1 MTAAPFRNVE
11 PITRPELIR
20 ELVARPHPD
29 RIPDGEYIALCNHV
43 HHDRHSRNY
52 GERVYLD
59 FQIVDGEYQGKTLRM
74 FLRPSRFPTS
84 NFYRAWAIARGG
96 PPRSRNTRMS
106 PRIFTGKVFRVL
118 TATVRPRHRLTGDDG
133 KQRPGPFLPESFWY
147 SKAACLLSLELTNEP
162 VIVTDFFPKSLS
174 SCQLSQGRVGSGEL
188 GDGSKRENEF
198 AVRDGKTV
206 ATPLN
211 QSAETGNSLPTPSPQ
226 LETGRKDASRNM
238 DKYLL

>member
-1 MTAAPFRNVE
+1 MSAATVRNVQ
-11 PITRPELIR
+11 PIPNPESPRELI
-20 ELVARPHPD
+20 ARPHPD
-29 RIPDGEYIALCNHV
+29 HVPDGEYIAICTHSY
-43 HHDRHSRNY
+43 HDQYSRNY

-59 FQIVDGEYQGKTLRM
+59 FQILDGEHRGKTIRM
-74 FLRPSRFPTS
+74 FLRPSKFPTS

-106 PRIFTGKVFRVL
+106 PRVFAGKIFRVL

-147 SKAACLLSLELTNEP
+147 SKVACLLSLEVTNEP
-162 VIVTDFFPKSLS
+162 VIVTDFVPKSLS
-174 SCQLSQGRVGSGEL
+174 SCRLSEGRVGSGEL
-188 GDGSKRENEF
+188 GDGSKRENEL

-211 QSAETGNSLPTPSPQ
+211 RSAEP
-226 LETGRKDASRNM
+226 D
-238 DKYLL
+238 